1 MDPFNARLE
10 CGQLLCMCMN
20 VHGYTQYVAVILR
33 LSITACGIY
42 KHVQCNI
49 VQTVIA
55 VYVAAVYSIYCTVHM
70 ITVILIHLYKQ
81 RNWKEF

>member
-1 MDPFNARLE
+1 M
-10 CGQLLCMCMN
+10 
-20 VHGYTQYVAVILR
+20 VYTN
-33 LSITACGIY
+33 
-42 KHVQCNI
+42 VQCNI